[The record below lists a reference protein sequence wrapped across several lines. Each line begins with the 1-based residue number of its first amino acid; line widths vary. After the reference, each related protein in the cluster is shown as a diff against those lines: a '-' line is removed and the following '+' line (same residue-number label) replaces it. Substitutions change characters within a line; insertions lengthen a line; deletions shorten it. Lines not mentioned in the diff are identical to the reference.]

1 MLLGPLVRGC
11 VVALGKEREP
21 WTPWPLFCTGQGA
34 MLETL
39 MNNIL
44 HQLAMTLDPLEGWK
58 MSPESGARDG
68 SAPGDLDPSPGPAPN
83 GRGSLC
89 RRLTAFG
96 PQVSHAQ
103 NRGDGRAQLASGL
116 RVGRSLQGPAQ
127 YLAPG
132 LGVRLR
138 KWWIAY
144 PAFRAAFYKGHQN
157 LSLSLKSIS
166 VVRLKLFAVI

>member
-1 MLLGPLVRGC
+1 MLLGPRVRGC

-83 GRGSLC
+83 GRGSLPLVL
-89 RRLTAFG
+89 RFLMHRTEVMEG
-96 PQVSHAQ
+96 P
-103 NRGDGRAQLASGL
+103 
-116 RVGRSLQGPAQ
+116 SL
-127 YLAPG
+127 LPG
-132 LGVRLR
+132 
-138 KWWIAY
+138 
-144 PAFRAAFYKGHQN
+144 
-157 LSLSLKSIS
+157 SE
-166 VVRLKLFAVI
+166 